1 MDKGKKY
8 DQKEAY
14 NKDLTAKAR
23 LHYLENARHDQ
34 DSPAKMESAKMKKKD
49 LLKYNPVVDK
59 ACVCVCVCACV
70 CVCVCACAC
79 ACVYV
84 CVCVCLCIFGS
95 LLRTTIV
102 LKIKFSIK

>member
-1 MDKGKKY
+1 MNKGKKY
-8 DQKEAY
+8 DYKEAY

-59 ACVCVCVCACV
+59 SS
-70 CVCVCACAC
+70 
-79 ACVYV
+79 
-84 CVCVCLCIFGS
+84 GS
-95 LLRTTIV
+95 FMSKHSQSGFASP
-102 LKIKFSIK
+102 LKKKGCKKKY